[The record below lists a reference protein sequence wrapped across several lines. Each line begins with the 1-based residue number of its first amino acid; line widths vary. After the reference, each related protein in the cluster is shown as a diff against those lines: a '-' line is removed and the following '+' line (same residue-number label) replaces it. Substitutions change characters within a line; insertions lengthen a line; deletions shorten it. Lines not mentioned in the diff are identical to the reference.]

1 MNEKSPLI
9 APALEEQLKALFA
22 RLQSEVELIAIL
34 GDDPRSREMGSFL
47 GHIASL
53 SPLLRLRVL
62 APGEDAV
69 LDGQLDASLLP
80 ATGVGGPLP
89 RMIFHGIPGGKE
101 ITAFAA
107 AILNAGGAAKALD
120 KYTLRDIEKI
130 GSHLEVQTFVSLS
143 CQHCCQLVIHAQRI
157 AWENPSVTAHMI
169 DANLYPELVK
179 RLRLERVPLTVV
191 NEKKQFPGGKTMAEL
206 TTILAKYRN

>member
-9 APALEEQLKALFA
+9 APALAEQLKTLFA